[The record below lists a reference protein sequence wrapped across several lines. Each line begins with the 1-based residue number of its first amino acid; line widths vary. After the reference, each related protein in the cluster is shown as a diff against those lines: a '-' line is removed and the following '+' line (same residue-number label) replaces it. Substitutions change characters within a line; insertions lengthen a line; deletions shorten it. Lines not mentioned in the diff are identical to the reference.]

1 MYVGVG
7 ACRPDWRELDDGLMH
22 DAVVVVD
29 SREAAEKEAGDIIL
43 SGVEVFA
50 EIGEV
55 LAGKKTLPRVPDC
68 GKKFIVFKSLG
79 KHFNSFRV
87 VQTCLDVGQ
96 S

>member
-1 MYVGVG
+1 MKQVGQ
-7 ACRPDWRELDDGLMH
+7 
-22 DAVVVVD
+22 
-29 SREAAEKEAGDIIL
+29 IIVCPRCILTFIHVKTDL
-43 SGVEVFA
+43 SQSFCIQVEVFA

-87 VQTCLDVGQ
+87 VQTCLEVGQ